1 MSLRDTRQQKELIN
15 VHQVQGDKDALIY
28 LKNAD
33 HDIVEGWFYN
43 AKRYGMATFIF
54 QGQQYDLVRN
64 KDFTFTVRL
73 SDEQTLTPESLL

>member
-33 HDIVEGWFYN
+33 HDIVEGWFYT
-43 AKRYGMATFIF
+43 AKRYGMATFVF
-54 QGQQYDLVRN
+54 QGQKYDLVRN